1 MQIVSD
7 LHKRYH
13 YNNLSYK
20 GNYIF
25 MAIKVPI
32 NIANESWE
40 HMKED
45 YEDILKIIDLKYAG
59 IILTEQ
65 VYLSQEKEENSNAF
79 IKRICNV
86 NL

>member
-1 MQIVSD
+1 
-7 LHKRYH
+7 
-13 YNNLSYK
+13 
-20 GNYIF
+20 
-25 MAIKVPI
+25 
-32 NIANESWE
+32 
-40 HMKED
+40 MKED
-45 YEDILKIIDLKYAG
+45 YEDILKIIDLKYTG